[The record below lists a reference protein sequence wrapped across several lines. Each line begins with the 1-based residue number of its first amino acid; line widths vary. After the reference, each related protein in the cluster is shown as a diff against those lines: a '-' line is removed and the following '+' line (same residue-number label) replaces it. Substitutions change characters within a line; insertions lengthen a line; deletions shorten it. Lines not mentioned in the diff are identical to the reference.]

1 MASLLSSLVNKFAEG
16 IHEIKCKYGYDD
28 KACKKFGI
36 KYKDWGCCLEYTSF
50 KDYLIVYD
58 CLLCK
63 KSTKKCFVKT

>member
-28 KACKKFGI
+28 KTCKKFGI

-50 KDYLIVYD
+50 KDY
-58 CLLCK
+58 
-63 KSTKKCFVKT
+63 